1 MANLFTRIGAE
12 TVAESSA
19 KKRGDTLVREFL
31 AQLDAYYASPAS
43 SFYDDAISRR
53 YYEQKLRY
61 LRYIPY
67 PDDGLITFGASGT
80 NMCDRQL
87 SFKNA
92 NIRVEKSDDLPFRGR
107 QRRSGTA
114 IVDYL
119 QLDIVHMPKRL
130 SKAAKFR
137 MAEHSIPS
145 DDPDEPATYYTEWYF
160 EESAQTRRVFTHPHP
175 ETGELVTFAI
185 TAKPDGILD
194 YTPDGRR
201 ILFEYKTKASGLRA
215 MNGKLDY
222 KGAQDDHK
230 RQVTAESL
238 VFGLDDVI
246 IAYESTQKPAWFDD
260 ADNSGVTKGQK
271 TWENG
276 KPRPDIRAFYV
287 EVTEDMRNALLS
299 DLARQAALVYESK
312 RTGCVPAVTVD
323 MTQSCGFCAYG
334 AHCRA
339 TLTEGN
345 RALLERVEA
354 QMAASHMAGKAEHR
368 NLRNYL
374 SEGRSL
380 VVTKD
385 SAQKFRKGD
394 EE

>member
-12 TVAESSA
+12 AAAESSA
-19 KKRGDTLVREFL
+19 ESRGKKYGDTLVREFL
-31 AQLDAYYASPAS
+31 TQLDAYYASPAS
-43 SFYDDAISRR
+43 SFYDDAISRM
-53 YYEQKLRY
+53 YYEQKIRY
-61 LRYIPY
+61 LRYVPY
-67 PDDGLITFGASGT
+67 PDDGLITYGASGT
-80 NMCDRQL
+80 SMCDRQL
-87 SFKNA
+87 AFKNA
-92 NIRVEKSDDLPFRGR
+92 NVRVEKSDDLAFRGR

-130 SKAAKFR
+130 GKAAKFR
-137 MAEHSIPS
+137 MAEHPVVID
-145 DDPDEPATYYTEWYF
+145 DDPENKRTVTEWYF

-194 YTPDGRR
+194 YENSSGGKR

-260 ADNSGVTKGQK
+260 TDNASVTKGQK

-276 KPRPDIRAFYV
+276 APRPDIRAFYV

-312 RTGCVPAVTVD
+312 RTGRVPDVTVD
-323 MTQSCGFCAYG
+323 MTGSCGFCAYG
-334 AHCRA
+334 AHCRER
-339 TLTEGN
+339 LTEEN
-345 RALLERVEA
+345 RAMLERVEA
-354 QMAASHMAGKAEHR
+354 QMAASQFAGKADHR

-374 SEGRSL
+374 SGGG
-380 VVTKD
+380 
-385 SAQKFRKGD
+385 A
-394 EE
+394 